1 MFGERA
7 SSRGDETK
15 EEVRIHAVGGDH
27 AGGAQ
32 NKGDAM
38 SDAEIVRGESALNC
52 AVVSRDTKLLLA
64 DDDPSILELMSRI
77 LSFLGYEV
85 TVASNGLEAGTL
97 FLTGCYDLV
106 ITDLHMPLMDG
117 WQLSRLIKER
127 SPTTPVIVITGGCE
141 DRNWEEMN
149 MNWVDAIVM
158 KPLKAKEISRTIQSL
173 LRVA

>member
-1 MFGERA
+1 
-7 SSRGDETK
+7 
-15 EEVRIHAVGGDH
+15 
-27 AGGAQ
+27 
-32 NKGDAM
+32 M
-38 SDAEIVRGESALNC
+38 SDTEIVRGKSALNC
-52 AVVSRDTKLLLA
+52 AIVSRDTKLLLA
-64 DDDPSILELMSRI
+64 DDDPSIQELMSRI

-85 TVASNGLEAGTL
+85 SVASNGREAGTL

-127 SPTTPVIVITGGCE
+127 SPTTPVIVITGGRE
-141 DRNWEEMN
+141 DRHWEEMN

-158 KPLKAKEISRTIQSL
+158 KPFKAKEIRRTIQSL